1 MNKAYINT
9 NINAKKE
16 VGSGNERGIDEFD
29 CKSGARKRTKTNLVS
44 RKIIPKIYNVFSK
57 KVLPLKVNL

>member
-16 VGSGNERGIDEFD
+16 VDSGNERGIDEFD
-29 CKSGARKRTKTNLVS
+29 CMFEARKRTKT
-44 RKIIPKIYNVFSK
+44 KIIPKIYNMFSK
-57 KVLPLKVNL
+57 KVLSPES